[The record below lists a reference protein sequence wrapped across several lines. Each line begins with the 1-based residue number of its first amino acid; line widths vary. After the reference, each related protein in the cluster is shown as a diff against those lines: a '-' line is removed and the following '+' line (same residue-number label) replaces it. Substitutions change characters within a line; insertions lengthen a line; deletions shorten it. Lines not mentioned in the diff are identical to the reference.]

1 MNENEPDIQPK
12 LTGPAH
18 VLAAASYSLGGIR
31 VLWREQA
38 LRHEILGA
46 AIIFALHIILGVRV
60 WWIVLQTVL
69 VAMLFTAEAVNT
81 AIEKVV
87 DHLCK
92 RGEGPRFGLRLLPAH
107 RERRCRSHELV
118 ESIRADL
125 RKALCKDDGRSGHP
139 YSSGNLVAIAE
150 A

>member
-38 LRHEILGA
+38 FRHEILGA

-69 VAMLFTAEAVNT
+69 GAMLFTAEAVNT

-87 DHLCK
+87 DHLSQDWSLFAK
-92 RGEGPRFGLRLLPAH
+92 EAKDLGSASVFFLLIANGVVVLMSWSKAFGL
-107 RERRCRSHELV
+107 
-118 ESIRADL
+118 I
-125 RKALCKDDGRSGHP
+125 
-139 YSSGNLVAIAE
+139 
-150 A
+150 

>member
-38 LRHEILGA
+38 FRHEILGA

-81 AIEKVV
+81 AIAKVV
-87 DHLCK
+87 DHLSQDWSLFAK
-92 RGEGPRFGLRLLPAH
+92 EAKGLGSASVFFLLIANGVVVLMSWSKAFGL
-107 RERRCRSHELV
+107 
-118 ESIRADL
+118 I
-125 RKALCKDDGRSGHP
+125 
-139 YSSGNLVAIAE
+139 
-150 A
+150 